1 LIQSSSLF
9 LSAALLKAILK
20 NHESHAEASKSAKTA
35 EANLKYKIEE
45 LERTN
50 SKLEAELRR

>member
-1 LIQSSSLF
+1 LF

-20 NHESHAEASKSAKTA
+20 NHESHSDASKSAKTA
-35 EANLKYKIEE
+35 EANLKHKIEE
-45 LERTN
+45 LELTN